1 MNYKDYK
8 RIKEGNYQSVGM
20 FGDNIYAYEVLT
32 GFADIP
38 GYYQI
43 TKEEFETYD
52 EWKTGTPGDL
62 GILYEIVNRKP
73 SCSAYK
79 GRTEIKDFSKEYTCP
94 KCGKSFL
101 ADSGDIPKSIEVSRI
116 CPKCSKLPKQK

>member
-52 EWKTGTPGDL
+52 ESGERSIGMLHRYDCRS
-62 GILYEIVNRKP
+62 G
-73 SCSAYK
+73 K
-79 GRTEIKDFSKEYTCP
+79 GY
-94 KCGKSFL
+94 GW
-101 ADSGDIPKSIEVSRI
+101 SRI
-116 CPKCSKLPKQK
+116 Y